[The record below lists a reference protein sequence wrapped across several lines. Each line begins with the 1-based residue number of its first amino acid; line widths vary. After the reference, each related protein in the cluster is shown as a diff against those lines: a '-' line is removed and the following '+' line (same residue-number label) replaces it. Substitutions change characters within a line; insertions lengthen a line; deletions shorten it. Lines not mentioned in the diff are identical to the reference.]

1 MRLTKLLTVLGIF
14 LTLLLIALGIFVFFI
29 HTCNISQNK
38 DTSML
43 IKQETTLG
51 SNGLAFG
58 TYRQPEEQYFVK
70 TNLILRWKICSK
82 GVKYNKHKDIYTLR
96 DLVKCK
102 DIEKTKINQ
111 MEEVMKYQIS
121 LEECLRNNPS
131 IILTK

>member
-102 DIEKTKINQ
+102 DIEKTKISQ
-111 MEEVMKYQIS
+111 MEEVMKYKIS